1 MEETK
6 TDPQRVVPPAPFSD
20 APWNDASIRREEA
33 RLTVP
38 TMLAAE
44 ERRFYYW
51 AARDWARG
59 DGALVDLGAFAGGST
74 ARLAA
79 GAAAAGHG
87 ATIHAYDRF
96 TAKEQT
102 KQNVLYA
109 AGVPPFQGRDILP
122 LAKDFLAPWAAQT
135 RFHVGHI
142 PDLGWPG
149 GRIEILAV
157 DAAKIATTTD
167 LIAAQFLPALIPGRS
182 LVIQQDFLHWS
193 QPWLAAQMWR
203 LREYL
208 RPVACARNDTVVF
221 LCTRA
226 ITENALNAARIA
238 EASDD
243 ALIADIRAMRDIL
256 PEAWALNPRLR
267 RMIAGLRANPG
278 ERIAWK
284 MRPPPKRSASASS
297 A

>member
-1 MEETK
+1 MMEKTTPET
-6 TDPQRVVPPAPFSD
+6 QRVTPTEPFSD
-20 APWNDASIRREEA
+20 APWNDADIRREES
-33 RLTVP
+33 RITVP
-38 TMLAAE
+38 TMLAVD

-59 DGALVDLGAFAGGST
+59 AGALVDLGAFAGGST

-87 ATIHAYDRF
+87 ASVHAYDRF

-109 AGVPPFQGRDILP
+109 AGVPVFEGRDILP
-122 LAKDFLAPWAAQT
+122 LAKAFLAPWGAQT
-135 RFHVGHI
+135 QFHVGHI

-149 GRIEILAV
+149 GRIEILAI

-167 LIAAQFLPALIPGRS
+167 LIAAQFLPSLIPGRS

-193 QPWLAAQMWR
+193 QPWLVAQMWR
-203 LREYL
+203 LRDYL
-208 RPVACARNDTVVF
+208 RPVAYAPRDTVVF
-221 LCTRA
+221 LCTEAVTSGALDLAA
-226 ITENALNAARIA
+226 IS
-238 EASDD
+238 EATDSE
-243 ALIADIRAMRDIL
+243 LLQDIRAMRDTL
-256 PEAWALNPRLR
+256 PEAWALNPRFR
-267 RMIAGLRANPG
+267 RMVAGLRANPG

-284 MRPPPKRSASASS
+284 MRPGSPSHS
-297 A
+297 